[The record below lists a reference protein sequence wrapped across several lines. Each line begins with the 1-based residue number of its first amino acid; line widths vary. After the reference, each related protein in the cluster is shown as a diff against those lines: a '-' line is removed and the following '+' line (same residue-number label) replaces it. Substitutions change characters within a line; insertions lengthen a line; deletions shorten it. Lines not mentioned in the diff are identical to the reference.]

1 MEALKTR
8 ALQFL
13 EQAKFAA
20 ERGFAEL
27 ALFNIEQ
34 YVQLYVKYL
43 LYRRVG
49 DFPKTHYV
57 RDLFD
62 RLLAVYGDVCN
73 LKAFAERW
81 RTFMAVLEYV
91 YVASRYLP
99 YRARQEDVDVA
110 MRFVE
115 EFSEVGRCLET
126 S

>member
-1 MEALKTR
+1 METLKTR
-8 ALQFL
+8 AFQFV

-20 ERGFAEL
+20 ERGYAEL
-27 ALFNIEQ
+27 ALFNVEQ

-43 LYRRVG
+43 LYKKVG

-62 RLLAVYGDVCN
+62 RLSAVYGDVCG
-73 LKAFAERW
+73 LKAFVERW
-81 RTFMAVLEYV
+81 KTFMAVLEYV

-99 YRARQEDVDVA
+99 YRARREDVDMA